1 MGPFSNLNRVI
12 EQVAKDKGIDKVILI
27 DALENAVLT
36 AAKKKLGPR
45 LNLEVHFNDEEGE
58 IEIFQFKEVV
68 ESVQNPDTDISLEEA
83 CATID
88 PEAEV
93 GDSLGFK
100 MDMTDLGR
108 IAAQAAKQIIIQRV
122 KDAERE
128 NIYEEYKDRKGELVH
143 GIVHRYEGGNVVVN
157 LGRAEAV
164 LPPQE
169 QVPRETYK
177 PGDRIRAYILDVG
190 RNPRE
195 PQIILSRTHPN
206 LVVKLFEV
214 EVPEVYEG
222 IVKVISVAREPG
234 SRSKIAVISTDS
246 DVDPVGACVGMKGSR
261 VQSVVQELRGERI
274 DIIPYTQDPARFI
287 CNALAPA
294 EVDQVIVD
302 ENNHSMEV
310 IVPNDQLSL
319 AIGKKGQNVRLAA
332 KLAGWKIDVRSE
344 EKLQR
349 IMEQTLSAMCDLPG
363 VGEITAKLLYNYGY
377 HSIEALADA
386 EREELIQIPGIGDK
400 KAEAII
406 NCAREALSK
415 AAPQHDKSK
424 KAGLPDEIPEQTVA
438 DAATSSVVTSS
449 EDGGESP
456 KGVEKFG
463 EEIDDNEL
471 PSRES
476 HPLERVEKIS
486 QELLNAL
493 KNAGYNTVGSLLDA
507 KRKTLKAV
515 PGMEDESTLDKVIQ
529 MVYAYA
535 TEAGSSSSD

>member
-1 MGPFSNLNRVI
+1 MSPFSNLNRAI
-12 EQVAKDKGIDKVILI
+12 EQVAKDKGIDKAILI

-36 AAKKKLGPR
+36 AAKKKLGSR
-45 LNLEVHFNDEEGE
+45 LSLEVHFNDEEGE
-58 IEIFQFKEVV
+58 IEIFQFKDVV
-68 ESVQNPDTDISLEEA
+68 ESVQNPDMEISLEEA

-88 PEAEV
+88 PEAEI

-108 IAAQAAKQIIIQRV
+108 IAAQAAKQVIIQRV

-143 GIVHRYEGGNVVVN
+143 GIVHRFEGGNVIVN

-169 QVPRETYK
+169 QVPREIYRQK
-177 PGDRIRAYILDVG
+177 DRIRAYILDVG

-195 PQIILSRTHPN
+195 PQIILSRTHPI

-294 EVDQVIVD
+294 EVNQVIVD
-302 ENNHSMEV
+302 ESNHSMEV

-319 AIGKKGQNVRLAA
+319 AIGKRGQNVRLAA
-332 KLAGWKIDVRSE
+332 KLTGWKIDVRSE
-344 EKLQR
+344 EKLQQM
-349 IMEQTLSAMCDLPG
+349 MELTLRAMCDLPG
-363 VGEITAKLLYNYGY
+363 VGEITAKLLYNHGY
-377 HSIEALADA
+377 QSIESLAEAD
-386 EREELIQIPGIGDK
+386 REELTQIPGIGDK

-406 NCAREALSK
+406 IAAREALSK
-415 AAPQHDKSK
+415 AAPQDAKSRE
-424 KAGLPDEIPEQTVA
+424 AGVPDEIPEPMVP
-438 DAATSSVVTSS
+438 DAAASSMMPL
-449 EDGGESP
+449 EDGGESA
-456 KGVEKFG
+456 KGVQKSG
-463 EEIDDNEL
+463 EEADDNEL
-471 PSRES
+471 SSKES
-476 HPLERVEKIS
+476 HPLERIEKIS
-486 QELLNAL
+486 QEFLNAL
-493 KNAGYNTVGSLLDA
+493 KNAGYHTVGSLLDA
-507 KRKTLKAV
+507 KRKTLKGV

-535 TEAGSSSSD
+535 TEADSSSSH